1 MAYHTGNANNVSD
14 LLAKLA
20 VFAQSLGWVVDKL
33 ESGSAPRLYL
43 HNADGYWSL
52 ATGASGTIFYVVGN
66 TGFDDSLAWDKQP
79 GSSCVN
85 HGFDT
90 YFGAGT
96 SELKGPYA
104 GYDFLG
110 TSRYLHV
117 IVQPASGRFRHFGL
131 GTLIKEGDYTGGQYA
146 YGTSIG
152 TTYGGGLGIPTQ
164 NHNTYPFGDSL
175 YSLYNSQCYV
185 SAVRADNL
193 PGGGK
198 APRWYLCGSTTAGT
212 GALGPGGV
220 ADEPVKQA
228 HPDILSVITSQ
239 SVFGAAVSPV
249 PFAIL
254 ARSPDGLWRRLG
266 TVSDMMVCHMAG
278 IIPRSTHDLAGEKW
292 MIVPA
297 TQFRA
302 SPDKVSDGGDN
313 SWLLGYAYRVA
324 E

>member
-1 MAYHTGNANNVSD
+1 MAYQTGNANNLSD

-20 VFAQSLGWVVDKL
+20 AFAQSLGWVVDKM
-33 ESGSAPRLYL
+33 ESGSAPSLFL

-52 ATGASGTIFYVVGN
+52 ATGASGAIFYVVGN
-66 TGFDDSLAWDKQP
+66 TGFDGSLAWDKQP
-79 GSSCVN
+79 GSSCVH
-85 HGFDT
+85 HGFTT
-90 YFGAGT
+90 YYGAGT
-96 SELKGPYA
+96 SELTGPYV

-152 TTYGGGLGIPTQ
+152 TSFGGGQGAVTQ
-164 NHNTYPFGDSL
+164 IYNSYPFGDSC
-175 YSLYNSQCYV
+175 SVTYNSARYV
-185 SAVRADNL
+185 SAVRADSL

-198 APRWYLCGSTTAGT
+198 SPRWYLCGSTTAGT
-212 GALGPGGV
+212 GALGPGGA
-220 ADEPVKQA
+220 ADEPKNRA

-239 SVFGAAVSPV
+239 SVLGAAVSPV

-266 TVSDMMVCHMAG
+266 TVPDMMVCHMTG
-278 IIPRSTHDLAGEKW
+278 IIPRSMHELAGEKW

-297 TQFRA
+297 TQFRE

-313 SWLLGYAYRVA
+313 SWLLGYAYRVT

>member
-1 MAYHTGNANNVSD
+1 MAYQTGNANNLSD

-20 VFAQSLGWVVDKL
+20 AFAQSLGWVVDKM
-33 ESGSAPRLYL
+33 ESGSAPRLFL

-52 ATGASGTIFYVVGN
+52 ATGASGAIFYVVGN
-66 TGFDDSLAWDKQP
+66 TGFDGSLAWDKQP
-79 GSSCVN
+79 GSSCVH
-85 HGFDT
+85 HGFTT
-90 YFGAGT
+90 YYGAGT
-96 SELKGPYA
+96 SELTGPYA

-152 TTYGGGLGIPTQ
+152 TSLGGGQGIPSQ
-164 NHNTYPFGDSL
+164 VHNTYPFGD
-175 YSLYNSQCYV
+175 YSHGTYNSTNYV

-198 APRWYLCGSTTAGT
+198 SPRWYLCGSTTAGT
-212 GALGPGGV
+212 GALGPGGA
-220 ADEPVKQA
+220 ADEPVKRA
-228 HPDILSVITSQ
+228 HPDTLSVVTSQ
-239 SVFGAAVSPV
+239 SVLGAAVSPV
-249 PFAIL
+249 PFSIL

-266 TVSDMMVCHMAG
+266 TVPDMMVCHMAG
-278 IIPRSTHDLAGEKW
+278 IIPRSMHELAGKKW

-313 SWLLGYAYRVA
+313 SWLLGYAYRVT